1 MFRMDNNR
9 HIRITRV
16 WADVSLQMVMADY
29 FHKSDRVLVFQH
41 TPDSGASREH
51 VHIFCFDLSTK
62 PDTIRETLRKY
73 IPSKMDL
80 CVKTRAGKKNDIE
93 ITDQGAYDYASRY
106 GQIKPVWTKG
116 YTDDELT
123 KLYDASLLKAAEIKT
138 KREENVVYAIRE
150 VVKVDQ
156 VYNRLIEESTLYIPA
171 ETRKA
176 MTLQDWKRWVVM
188 NYFKAGKP
196 APRTADGNRYA
207 YSLMMTSKYDFSN
220 PESYPPLTALTTD
233 YNA

>member
-1 MFRMDNNR
+1 MESNR
-9 HIRITRV
+9 HIRITQI
-16 WADVSLQMVMADY
+16 WADVSLRLVLADY
-29 FHKSDRVLVFQH
+29 ISQANRVIAFQH
-41 TPDSGASREH
+41 NADKETSRDHIH
-51 VHIFCFDLSTK
+51 VFFFGMDIQAESMRK
-62 PDTIRETLRKY
+62 YLRKY
-73 IPSKMDL
+73 VPGKMDL

-93 ITDQGAYDYASRY
+93 ITDQGAYNYASRD
-106 GQIKPVWTKG
+106 GIIQPCFVKG
-116 YTDDELT
+116 YTEDELAQMQECADLNR
-123 KLYDASLLKAAEIKT
+123 KEKEK
-138 KREENVVYAIRE
+138 KREDTIIYSIRE

-176 MTLQDWKRWVVM
+176 MTLVDWKRWVVM